1 MKSEQQN
8 LPAETPDREVEK
20 ALLLKRAVV
29 AETQL
34 AALKSRQ
41 EMKPAFILALSRSQ
55 QMALVGVL
63 GECLRAKGLTQE
75 YVDCSSNPAI
85 ITSVEQ
91 LLILAMSAPTSVG
104 VLVDDLVHD
113 LEKESAVVNLV
124 QAQRD
129 LAWEQLKAAGITPKL

>member
-1 MKSEQQN
+1 MSI
-8 LPAETPDREVEK
+8 A
-20 ALLLKRAVV
+20 
-29 AETQL
+29 
-34 AALKSRQ
+34 RQ
-41 EMKPAFILALSRSQ
+41 
-55 QMALVGVL
+55 
-63 GECLRAKGLTQE
+63 T
-75 YVDCSSNPAI
+75 PAI